1 MASREQWKFGIFAV
15 GLQMAISSKAP
26 RERQK
31 VIAIICSASG
41 ESRVSEDPPKTPCT
55 LNKMSLLKTFALIIF
70 SVRDKDVFCGCKF
83 KISIGDES
91 FIQIYWLST
100 TALCVRISF
109 TSDVDT

>member
-1 MASREQWKFGIFAV
+1 MEVWNISGRASDGNQVK
-15 GLQMAISSKAP
+15 LNKAP
-26 RERQK
+26 RERQE

-91 FIQIYWLST
+91 LLF
-100 TALCVRISF
+100 RF
-109 TSDVDT
+109 TGYLHDIILHNII